1 MTLRVGFHP
10 DAVRELDDAIRW
22 YDQGGQCRG
31 ARFRTD
37 VDRVIDRLL
46 EWPESAETISD
57 VPAGRVFR
65 HAKVRHSHY
74 RLVYYLT
81 DEALKIVAIAH
92 ERRMPLYWN
101 GRD

>member
-10 DAVRELDDAIRW
+10 DAVRELDDAIQW
-22 YDQGGQCRG
+22 YDQGGQHRG

-46 EWPESAETISD
+46 EWPESAETILD
-57 VPAGRVFR
+57 TPAGRVFR
-65 HAKVRHSHY
+65 HAKVPHSHY

-92 ERRMPLYWN
+92 ERRMLLYWS